1 MNKKVI
7 FATIALAAVLTAC
20 ENNKKDTQGTTT
32 PSVAATETAAPEATT
47 AAEETQA
54 PEATAETAE
63 NTDVVMPIKT
73 LTSAEDA
80 LADGG
85 YSVAFTA
92 DDLVEKDNGYELT
105 VEVFEEE
112 RYEAEAIEKLEEGA
126 EIQSNGEVIKV
137 ENVQKKENAIF
148 INGGRDNGGLELWD
162 DDGAYRTVLENEA
175 SVYTSVGKITMPL
188 AEDTTFEDHADIEN
202 GPEGKVYE
210 MKDLPKAIQDSTSEF
225 NQLNTLITVR
235 GEKIVQIIRNYMP

>member
-20 ENNKKDTQGTTT
+20 GNDKKDTQVVTT
-32 PSVAATETAAPEATT
+32 PGAEATETAVPEATT
-47 AAEETQA
+47 APEETQT

-63 NTDVVMPIKT
+63 NTDVVMPVKT

-80 LADGG
+80 LSDGG

-126 EIQSNGEVIKV
+126 EIQSNDKVIKV
-137 ENVQKKENAIF
+137 GNVQKKQNAIF

-175 SVYTSVGKITMPL
+175 SVYASVGKVTIPL
-188 AEDTTFEDHADIEN
+188 SEDATFEDYADIEN

-210 MKDLPKAIQDSTSEF
+210 MKDLPKAMKDSKTEF

>member
-1 MNKKVI
+1 MNRKVI
-7 FATIALAAVLTAC
+7 FVTMAVAAVLTSC
-20 ENNKKDTQGTTT
+20 GNDKKDLQVTTT
-32 PSVAATETAAPEATT
+32 LGAEATAEAETAAPEITIT
-47 AAEETQA
+47 AEETQA
-54 PEATAETAE
+54 PEATAE

-73 LTSAEDA
+73 LTSAEDV
-80 LADGG
+80 LADGV

-105 VEVFEEE
+105 VEVFVEE

-126 EIQSNGEVIKV
+126 EIQSNDKVIKV
-137 ENVQKKENAIF
+137 GNVQKNQNKIF
-148 INGGRDNGGLELWD
+148 INGGRDNGGIELWD

-175 SVYTSVGKITMPL
+175 SVYASVGKVTIPL